1 MADWQRDLRGGATR
15 PRATSAPRPS
25 GAVHHREVEERDAR
39 IAELRAEL
47 DAARDA
53 RVATPSPR
61 RTAASPA
68 DDAARQV
75 LLELRSR
82 IAAVEESEAAEA
94 GAAVEARLSEA
105 RAVEE
110 ARVSQEL
117 AAEARVA
124 DTTRSRELL
133 THPTV
138 PRAESM
144 PEAAAPHLRSRT
156 EYWDIG
162 SPRTPGV
169 GEAASQTATLIAA
182 IEKLNASVVDVSTR
196 QQQAELQSSR
206 NAGRLEDSLHDGLAI
221 MRDEMRAMQ
230 ARQRELAAQCEA
242 LQGELADSHRPME
255 IEQRSE
261 VWLAWFSPQERTQ
274 RSEELQGSD
283 PRDQRSEE

>member
-47 DAARDA
+47 AAARDA
-53 RVATPSPR
+53 RAATPSPR

-124 DTTRSRELL
+124 DTTRSGKLL
-133 THPTV
+133 TNDTGEV
-138 PRAESM
+138 LRVDTGTSSTGARAESM
-144 PEAAAPHLRSRT
+144 QEARAPHLCAAAKVGDFS
-156 EYWDIG
+156 
-162 SPRTPGV
+162 SPRTPEV
-169 GEAASQTATLIAA
+169 NGEAP
-182 IEKLNASVVDVSTR
+182 
-196 QQQAELQSSR
+196 
-206 NAGRLEDSLHDGLAI
+206 
-221 MRDEMRAMQ
+221 
-230 ARQRELAAQCEA
+230 QR
-242 LQGELADSHRPME
+242 RP
-255 IEQRSE
+255 R
-261 VWLAWFSPQERTQ
+261 
-274 RSEELQGSD
+274 
-283 PRDQRSEE
+283 